1 MHSCKNEIKF
11 RKKRL
16 QEGEKSVIL
25 SIVVSSTISMR
36 VWRNWQT
43 RRLVVLYHKMCR
55 FDPVTRTNKTSGVKN
70 FACFAFIP
78 DKAASPANLL
88 SIIPL
93 GNSPFCVLAL
103 VSVLYCK
110 RKVYNF
116 GADLTLFHDR
126 LSYKNSRERT
136 VSVNG

>member
-1 MHSCKNEIKF
+1 MAELADAQDLGSCII
-11 RKKRL
+11 RCA
-16 QEGEKSVIL
+16 G
-25 SIVVSSTISMR
+25 ST
-36 VWRNWQT
+36 
-43 RRLVVLYHKMCR
+43 
-55 FDPVTRTNKTSGVKN
+55 PVTRTNKTSGVKN

-110 RKVYNF
+110 RKF
-116 GADLTLFHDR
+116 ITLEPILTLFHDR
-126 LSYKNSRERT
+126 LSYQNSRERT

>member
-1 MHSCKNEIKF
+1 MTSPFCPKSDIMDTT
-11 RKKRL
+11 RQIVCL
-16 QEGEKSVIL
+16 QRHWNLASKVITN
-25 SIVVSSTISMR
+25 S
-36 VWRNWQT
+36 
-43 RRLVVLYHKMCR
+43 
-55 FDPVTRTNKTSGVKN
+55 NKTSGVKN

-110 RKVYNF
+110 RKF
-116 GADLTLFHDR
+116 ITLEPILTLFHDR
-126 LSYKNSRERT
+126 LSYQNSRERT
-136 VSVNG
+136 VSGNGGYPLGRVILAKVNSPRYFPRL